1 MGKKNKKK
9 FKNTYIK
16 PKPIKQKKK
25 DIKKRNKKICNIKQQ
40 QKEMEEIEEDDFLS
54 MLYEGYDANI
64 PHDKFNIVHIPET
77 KNEHIKN
84 IDDLIHFCDILIEIV
99 DCRNIEA
106 TRIPEIEDKVIAN
119 KKKLILLINK
129 VDLISD
135 KDLNIIS
142 TKAQSQNLFFKI
154 IENTSFKRES
164 IQNFIDQLIIC
175 SDNLHSNISPK
186 KNKKIKAGIFG
197 YPNMGK
203 NFIMNALKLIPNV
216 DLTKKIMWF
225 NDNKKLGI
233 YSIPGTYYAENEE
246 KCVFFAKTEK
256 DFNLL
261 NDPISI
267 IDNVFDYVDKDSL
280 YNVYGITVTQN
291 DVNDLL
297 KEIQIKFNYN
307 NLNQCAAHLIKDLN
321 SGNINIKITY

>member
-129 VDLISD
+129 VDL
-135 KDLNIIS
+135 
-142 TKAQSQNLFFKI
+142 
-154 IENTSFKRES
+154 
-164 IQNFIDQLIIC
+164 
-175 SDNLHSNISPK
+175 
-186 KNKKIKAGIFG
+186 
-197 YPNMGK
+197 
-203 NFIMNALKLIPNV
+203 
-216 DLTKKIMWF
+216 
-225 NDNKKLGI
+225 
-233 YSIPGTYYAENEE
+233 
-246 KCVFFAKTEK
+246 
-256 DFNLL
+256 
-261 NDPISI
+261 
-267 IDNVFDYVDKDSL
+267 
-280 YNVYGITVTQN
+280 
-291 DVNDLL
+291 
-297 KEIQIKFNYN
+297 
-307 NLNQCAAHLIKDLN
+307 
-321 SGNINIKITY
+321 